1 MFFINLIAKKG
12 SLTVCSF
19 LFACVTMISLRLSRL
34 SARYAVLLLFMDGD
48 AKKVN
53 FLLIF
58 SIYLLYNSFT
68 LLYNYSC
75 KEVSATARRAEV
87 LVHLSV
93 EDPR

>member
-19 LFACVTMISLRLSRL
+19 LFACVTVISLRLPRL
-34 SARYAVLLLFMDGD
+34 SVVLLLFMGSDT
-48 AKKVN
+48 KKVN

-58 SIYLLYNSFT
+58 SIYLLYNLFT

-87 LVHLSV
+87 LIYLSV
-93 EDPR
+93 GEPR